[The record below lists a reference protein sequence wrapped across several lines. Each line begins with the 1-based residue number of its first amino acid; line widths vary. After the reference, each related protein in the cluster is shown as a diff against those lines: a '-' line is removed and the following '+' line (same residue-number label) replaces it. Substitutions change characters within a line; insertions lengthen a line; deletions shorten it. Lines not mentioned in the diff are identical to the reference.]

1 MADETWVMCENNM
14 NDKIKHRGTIKS
26 IEENHIQ
33 VTIVQ
38 TSACS
43 TCAVAT
49 HCNAAESKEKII
61 DVYDVKTPADYQV
74 GQDVTVWTFEKVG
87 MNAVWMAFGIPF
99 VVLVVFLFAAYR
111 LWHEDLIAASAA
123 IGALMVYYLI
133 LYFLRHRLG
142 GKFAFHIES

>member
-1 MADETWVMCENNM
+1 MMTCVMCENNM

-26 IEENHIQ
+26 IEGNHIQ

-99 VVLVVFLFAAYR
+99 VLLVVFLFAAYR
-111 LWHEDLIAASAA
+111 LWHEDLIAASAG

-133 LYFLRHRLG
+133 LYFLRHQLG